1 MIDTK
6 DTKDTK
12 FIKYVYVIH
21 WYDNA
26 EPGTIFELVENP
38 ILSPKA
44 QARVHVVKTDT
55 KGTRWI
61 GKDCSIIITKEET
74 PEYFL

>member
-1 MIDTK
+1 MI
-6 DTKDTK
+6 DTK
-12 FIKYVYVIH
+12 FIKYVYVTQQ
-21 WYDNA
+21 YDNA

-44 QARVHVVKTDT
+44 QARVHVVKTET
-55 KGTRWI
+55 PKGTRWI